1 MEKTCKVG
9 GERVRKKKNNEKPV
23 KMCLDTKLRRA
34 LEKDQFNIIFSG
46 ADNSPFIWCS
56 VYFPNNDF

>member
-1 MEKTCKVG
+1 M
-9 GERVRKKKNNEKPV
+9 RKKKNNEKPV
-23 KMCLDTKLRRA
+23 KMCLDTKLRRG
-34 LEKDQFNIIFSG
+34 LEKDQFNIISSG